1 MEVETM
7 MLLIV
12 SMMKIVSH
20 KAPDQVVEM
29 TMTVKEVEMIM
40 MIFMMLG
47 LMFLLGLHGLQDEPR
62 QEKKISPLRRRKVH
76 GLHQTSLLEVLIFIR
91 HTT

>member
-1 MEVETM
+1 

-29 TMTVKEVEMIM
+29 TMIVKEVEMIM

-47 LMFLLGLHGLQDEPR
+47 LFLLGLHGLQDEPR